1 MASVPVIPFV
11 PGGAG
16 RRSGFE
22 RTRALLAQALLWPVH
37 VARARRQLA
46 RIAAM
51 SDRELRDIGLMR
63 HDVRNAT
70 ALRLDE
76 DPTRYLAFGR
86 HGPASGAARA
96 RRAGAIHR
104 DGAGLRVRP
113 GATGSGGVPASIWV
127 SRASSRQ
134 VNSST

>member
-76 DPTRYLAFGR
+76 DPTRYLASVVMDR
-86 HGPASGAARA
+86 
-96 RRAGAIHR
+96 RRAQRAP
-104 DGAGLRVRP
+104 AGLGP
-113 GATGSGGVPASIWV
+113 LTGTA
-127 SRASSRQ
+127 RD
-134 VNSST
+134 